1 MHFIERDFVCS
12 NGTLLILIFKSTLLT
27 QKKEKKKKE
36 KKRKEKDKKEEAMQ
50 CGLSSLAV
58 LSGRRNF
65 TSR

>member
-1 MHFIERDFVCS
+1 MHLIEKDFVCS

-27 QKKEKKKKE
+27 QKKEKKKK
-36 KKRKEKDKKEEAMQ
+36 RKEKEKKKTMQ
-50 CGLSSLAV
+50 CSLSSLAV

>member
-1 MHFIERDFVCS
+1 MHLIEKDFVCS

-27 QKKEKKKKE
+27 QKKKKEKKKK
-36 KKRKEKDKKEEAMQ
+36 KKKKKKKEEAMQ
-50 CGLSSLAV
+50 CSLSSLAV